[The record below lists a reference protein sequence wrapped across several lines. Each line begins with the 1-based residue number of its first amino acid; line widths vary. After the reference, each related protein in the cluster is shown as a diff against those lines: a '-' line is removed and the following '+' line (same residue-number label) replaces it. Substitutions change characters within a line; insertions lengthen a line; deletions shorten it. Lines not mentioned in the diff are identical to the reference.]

1 MDLASKLQTIA
12 RGQKIVDSL
21 PKFHF
26 DGENMISD
34 PTGDFP
40 ATAAG
45 ANAGFIDNSMLVS
58 GTIPPLVRTFETGAI
73 RNLDTTKLDYEG
85 FYSPQ
90 VMEAYATY
98 MNFNRDLIDGTR
110 RDSDNWQKGIPMAQ
124 YMKSGYRHFME
135 WWSWQRDYK
144 AHIKEGIVWA
154 LCGLLFNVQGY
165 LHEYLKANPDAL
177 AQALADN
184 TAARD
189 ALWAAKK

>member
-26 DGENMISD
+26 DGENMTPDTS
-34 PTGDFP
+34 GDFP
-40 ATAAG
+40 AAPAASVID
-45 ANAGFIDNSMLVS
+45 AG
-58 GTIPPLVRTFETGAI
+58 TYYQPPLVRTFDTGAI
-73 RNLDTTKLDYEG
+73 RNIDTTKLDYEG

-90 VMEAYATY
+90 VMEAYSTY

-110 RDSDNWQKGIPMAQ
+110 RDSDNWQKGIPLAQ

-184 TAARD
+184 TTAREI
-189 ALWAAKK
+189 LWAKKP